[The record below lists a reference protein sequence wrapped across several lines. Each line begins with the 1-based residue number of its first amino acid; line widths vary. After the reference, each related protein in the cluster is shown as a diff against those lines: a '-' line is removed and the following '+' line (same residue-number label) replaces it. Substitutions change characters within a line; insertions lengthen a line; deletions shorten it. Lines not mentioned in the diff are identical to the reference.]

1 VLARIG
7 RLYAIEKGL
16 KETLAQQELTG
27 LAADAVRLAVRQAK
41 ALQELTALR
50 QWLELQH
57 AAALPKSPTGQAVQ
71 PR

>member
-1 VLARIG
+1 MLARIG

-41 ALQELTALR
+41 ALQGVDG
-50 QWLELQH
+50 
-57 AAALPKSPTGQAVQ
+57 AAAVAGRFAVAAAAV
-71 PR
+71 